1 MKTNNGYDINENQRI
16 DIVARQFIFKNQTQ
30 WIVVARWKKKIRIC
44 LWNFK
49 NQHAFSIFLNKVE
62 HWIKEGKVHMPFLIR

>member
-1 MKTNNGYDINENQRI
+1 MKTNNGYDINENQCI
-16 DIVARQFIFKNQTQ
+16 DKCARQFIFKNQTQ
-30 WIVVARWKKKIRIC
+30 WIVVARWKKIRKY

-62 HWIKEGKVHMPFLIR
+62 RWKKKGKVHMSFLIR